1 MTDKRIQELQKALG
15 EALYPLGIT
24 VHRGAL
30 THAAGE
36 SYYLIYDVDVT
47 DIAWANNRAII
58 QRVDVETRYFARH
71 PPIPDEHMTKIA
83 KIMGTMGY
91 RQDGLP
97 TDAPTLATTDYVGEI
112 TSWTRTDV
120 I

>member
-47 DIAWANNRAII
+47 DVAWANNRAII

-71 PPIPDEHMTKIA
+71 PPMPDEHLAKIT
-83 KIMGTMGY
+83 KIMGALGY